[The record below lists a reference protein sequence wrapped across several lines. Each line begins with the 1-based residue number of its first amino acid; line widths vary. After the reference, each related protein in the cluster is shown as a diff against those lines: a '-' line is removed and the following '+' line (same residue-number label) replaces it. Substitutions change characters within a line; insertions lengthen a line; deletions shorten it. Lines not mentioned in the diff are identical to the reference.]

1 MIRRLFILAACM
13 LALYAWAPVVRA
25 QVDTDTPTETPTDT
39 PASTATETS
48 TDTPVPTDT
57 VTETPTDTPT
67 PIATDTPTETAVP
80 TDTATETPTDT
91 PTLVATDTPTDT
103 PVVVVPTDTPTDTPV
118 VVVPTDTPTDTP
130 VVVVPTGTPTDT
142 PVVVVPTDTPTD
154 TPVIPPTD
162 TPTPAATGTPTATRP
177 PTVTYTPTIPVVTGS
192 GVTMRSIVQAQCA
205 GAVSCNSLGITFAK
219 GKVRIQLI
227 RPPSLVGE
235 LEVGRIKMNRVF
247 PAQPAL
253 EARVVGDIT
262 YGADP
267 DGDCP
272 LANTQALGA
281 VYATS
286 RLACHTRGA
295 ASDCKGTLALPTLLP
310 AGCTD
315 VGVLVNNAHIQV
327 YDINAPGSPTSLIGR
342 DGLKISSPRQKP

>member
-1 MIRRLFILAACM
+1 
-13 LALYAWAPVVRA
+13 VV
-25 QVDTDTPTETPTDT
+25 VGPTG
-39 PASTATETS
+39 
-48 TDTPVPTDT
+48 
-57 VTETPTDTPT
+57 
-67 PIATDTPTETAVP
+67 
-80 TDTATETPTDT
+80 TATETPTDT
-91 PTLVATDTPTDT
+91 PVVVGPTGTATETPTDT
-103 PVVVVPTDTPTDTPV
+103 PVVVGPTDTPTDTPV
-118 VVVPTDTPTDTP
+118 VVGPTDTPTDTP
-130 VVVVPTGTPTDT
+130 VVPP
-142 PVVVVPTDTPTD
+142 PSTPTD
-154 TPVIPPTD
+154 TPVIANSPTN
-162 TPTPAATGTPTATRP
+162 TPTPVATGTPTATRP
-177 PTVTYTPTIPVVTGS
+177 PTMTYTPTIPVVTGS

-205 GAVSCNSLGITFAK
+205 GPVSCNSLGITFAK

-227 RPPSLVGE
+227 RPPSLVGDI
-235 LEVGRIKMNRVF
+235 EVGRIKMNRVF

-286 RLACHTRGA
+286 RMTCHTRGA

-342 DGLKISSPRQKP
+342 DGLKISSPRPRP